1 MKKTPTE
8 NIALHILEY
17 TIFYMHSSWYS
28 QISAF
33 GVFFFL
39 ILTKCYVSTP
49 LSITHQNATT
59 FCHLILSVFVNIL
72 CSDLVGKNW
81 YG

>member
-17 TIFYMHSSWYS
+17 TIFYMHVSWYS

-33 GVFFFL
+33 GVFIWK
-39 ILTKCYVSTP
+39 ILTKLYVSTP
-49 LSITHQNATT
+49 LSVTH
-59 FCHLILSVFVNIL
+59 
-72 CSDLVGKNW
+72 
-81 YG
+81 

>member
-33 GVFFFL
+33 GVFFFNL
-39 ILTKCYVSTP
+39 NQMLCQHPTKYYSPKCHHF
-49 LSITHQNATT
+49 LSLNIKC
-59 FCHLILSVFVNIL
+59 FC
-72 CSDLVGKNW
+72 
-81 YG
+81 